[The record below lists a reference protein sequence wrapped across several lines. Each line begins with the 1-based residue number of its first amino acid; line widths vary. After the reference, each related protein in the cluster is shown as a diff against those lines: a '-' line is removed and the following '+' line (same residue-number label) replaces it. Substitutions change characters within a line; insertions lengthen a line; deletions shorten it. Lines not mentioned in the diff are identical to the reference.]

1 MNNPFCL
8 IFGKEPYQVIS
19 RILPFNE
26 VLTSFT
32 DEHPSQQIYMI
43 TGVRGSGKTVF
54 LTMLTKEF
62 NEDEDWIV
70 IELNSSGEMLKEF
83 AQKLYSIRGMSK
95 VFDESG
101 INLSFLG
108 VNIALKKHENT
119 AGSLENGI
127 ERMLEKLA
135 KKKKRILISVDEVTN
150 SKEMQ
155 YFAGAFQMFI
165 RHELPVFLLMTGLY
179 ENINSL
185 QNEKNL
191 TFLYRAPKIFL
202 KPLNIFSMAAVYE
215 KTLNLSKDNALML
228 AKETKGY
235 SFAFQVIGYF
245 CFIHKGEFEKA
256 KDEIKQY
263 LDDYVYEKVWMELPP
278 KERKVVTDIAVS
290 GSNEVSE
297 IKEHLGLK
305 QNEFGV
311 YRDRLIK
318 KGILESKGRGIVEIA
333 LPYFDEYIREHDY

>member
-1 MNNPFCL
+1 
-8 IFGKEPYQVIS
+8 
-19 RILPFNE
+19 
-26 VLTSFT
+26 
-32 DEHPSQQIYMI
+32 
-43 TGVRGSGKTVF
+43 
-54 LTMLTKEF
+54 
-62 NEDEDWIV
+62 
-70 IELNSSGEMLKEF
+70 
-83 AQKLYSIRGMSK
+83 
-95 VFDESG
+95 
-101 INLSFLG
+101 
-108 VNIALKKHENT
+108 
-119 AGSLENGI
+119 
-127 ERMLEKLA
+127 
-135 KKKKRILISVDEVTN
+135 
-150 SKEMQ
+150 
-155 YFAGAFQMFI
+155 MFI